1 MVDLTKQ
8 ISAIVDFWTGR
19 GWQVE
24 VHPTKAANHAIM
36 LARQAA
42 EAGDKLVLAGGG
54 DGTIGEIANG
64 LTGSDTILA
73 PLPMGTTN
81 SLARELKLTL
91 PHWRD
96 GHRLDSVMN
105 SLANGRIQNVDVGYN
120 PTVGKNGRYWLLW
133 CGVGVDSFLV
143 HELEPR
149 PQWSRRLGRV
159 GYSLQGLVILPKYKP
174 IRATVTVDHQTVRD
188 EFLLVEITNCRLYA
202 GLLPFSPHAQL
213 DDGVFEVLLF
223 KGSRVPQTFG
233 YISTLLRRRPLP
245 PDKVI
250 TLKGKTVV
258 VETEMPIGCHTDGDQ
273 AGFTPLVSENR
284 SRALRLLVPQAAPT
298 DLFVSNGEPFT

>member
-8 ISAIVDFWTGR
+8 ISLIVDFWRSR

-24 VHPTKAANHAIM
+24 AFPT
-36 LARQAA
+36 QAA
-42 EAGDKLVLAGGG
+42 SHATALAKEAAKSGCKLVLAGGG
-54 DGTIGEIANG
+54 DGTIGEVANG
-64 LTGSDTILA
+64 LVKSDTILA

-81 SLARELKLTL
+81 SLARELKMTL

-96 GHRLDSVMN
+96 GYRLDRVLQ
-105 SLANGRIQNVDVGYN
+105 SLANGRVQTVDVGYN
-120 PTVGKNGRYWLLW
+120 PTVGQNGRYWLLW

-159 GYSLQGLVILPKYKP
+159 GYSLQGLATLPRFKP
-174 IRATVTVDHQTVRD
+174 LRARVTVDAQTVED

-202 GLLPFSPHAQL
+202 GLLPFSPHAKL

-223 KGSRVPQTFG
+223 KGSKVPQTFAYVG
-233 YISTLLRRRPLP
+233 TLLRRKPLP
-245 PDKVI
+245 PEKVL
-250 TLKGKTVV
+250 TLKGQSVR
-258 VETEMPIGCHTDGDQ
+258 VETETPMGCHTDGDQ
-273 AGFTPLVSENR
+273 AGFTPLISEIR
-284 SRALRLLVPQAAPT
+284 PRALRLLVPQVAPE
-298 DLFVSNGEPFT
+298 DLFDTPSEPFT